1 MTSES
6 ELEKAG
12 RTDCFS
18 FWPNSIEK
26 YMRGKVT
33 SKKYSFPIAY
43 AGICA
48 GEGGFFAAVQNGK
61 KIKEAEFIKCTA
73 KKIDQK
79 IFSWL
84 EKFAAKNEMKIV
96 GCGLAVEKTSE
107 KIDELTSDLWL
118 KQDIVPYVFDIRS
131 KNSEKK
137 ARSAAAEVA
146 KRFGHDHIVDVSFD
160 PERRVRTVR
169 LADLHDLKRS
179 IGRQDF
185 LELRDLAEKFKQQEG
200 KLYFFSSTPRG
211 GGVAIMRH
219 AIIRLF
225 RLLGVDANWYVLS
238 SKKEVFE
245 VTKRKFHNVLQNVAP
260 PDTRLLECDKKILSS
275 WSEKNARKFEPIFKR
290 AKVIVIDDYQPSG
303 MIPLI
308 KKVNPSVKIIYRS
321 HIQIEAGLIKEKGT
335 IQSKTWE
342 YLWKNIRLADVFV
355 SHPIKKFIPP
365 DVQREKTVLMAPSTD
380 KLDGLNKKLTSAQLK
395 FYINL
400 FNQQISGSP
409 LDTKRPYII
418 QIARFDPS
426 KGINDVVESYRK
438 LRKKMDAAGMPK
450 KKIPQLVIAGHGAVD
465 DPEGDSIFASAV
477 SLLEMDTYKDIA
489 PDIKIAKVSDSD
501 QVLNALLSESAVTV
515 QLSHKEGFE
524 FKVTEA
530 LHKGKPVVAYRTGGI
545 PLQIDH
551 DVTGYLV
558 KTGNTDQVAKYLFK
572 LLTDKKKYR
581 EMSQNAASHL
591 KKDFFTASNAAKW
604 LFLATELLEKGA
616 VKGNRRLVRDIMA
629 KKKAKSSRA

>member
-1 MTSES
+1 MPT
-6 ELEKAG
+6 KTTHY
-12 RTDCFS
+12 R
-18 FWPNSIEK
+18 
-26 YMRGKVT
+26 
-33 SKKYSFPIAY
+33 KYSFPIAY

-61 KIKEAEFIKCTA
+61 KIANAEFVKCPA
-73 KKIDQK
+73 KNIDRK

-84 EKFAAKNEMKIV
+84 EKFSAKNEMKIV
-96 GCGLAVEKTSE
+96 GCGLATGETS
-107 KIDELTSDLWL
+107 KKVDELTSDLWL
-118 KQDIVPYVFDIRS
+118 KQDIVPYVFDIHS
-131 KNSEKK
+131 KNPEKK

-146 KRFGHDHIVDVSFD
+146 KKFGHDHIVDVSFD

-179 IGRQDF
+179 IGREEF

-260 PDTRLLECDKKILSS
+260 PDTRLLESDKKILSS
-275 WSEKNARKFEPIFKR
+275 WSEKNACKFEPIFKR

-303 MIPLI
+303 MIPRI
-308 KKVNPSVKIIYRS
+308 KKINPDVRIIYRS
-321 HIQIEAGLIKEKGT
+321 HIQIEAELIKEKGT
-335 IQSKTWE
+335 IQSKIWE
-342 YLWKNIRLADVFV
+342 YLWKNIRFADIFV
-355 SHPIKKFIPP
+355 SHPIEKFIPP
-365 DVQREKTVLMAPSTD
+365 DVPREKTVLMAPSTD
-380 KLDGLNKKLTSAQLK
+380 KLDGLNKKLTPAQLK

-400 FNQQISGSP
+400 FNQQIKGSP

-465 DPEGDSIFASAV
+465 DPEGDSIFASTI

-489 PDIKIAKVSDSD
+489 EDIKVAKVSDSD
-501 QVLNALLSESAVTV
+501 QILNALLSESTVTV

-551 DVTGYLV
+551 GVTGYLV
-558 KTGNTDQVAKYLFK
+558 KTGNTDQVAKYLFE
-572 LLTDKKKYR
+572 LFVDKEKYC
-581 EMSQNAASHL
+581 EISKNAASRL

-629 KKKAKSSRA
+629 KKKTRPSRS

>member
-1 MTSES
+1 MPTQTTHY
-6 ELEKAG
+6 
-12 RTDCFS
+12 R
-18 FWPNSIEK
+18 
-26 YMRGKVT
+26 
-33 SKKYSFPIAY
+33 KYSFPIAY

-48 GEGGFFAAVQNGK
+48 CEGGFFAAVQNGK
-61 KIKEAEFIKCTA
+61 KVVTTEFIKCPA
-73 KKIDQK
+73 KNIDRK

-84 EKFAAKNEMKIV
+84 DKFAAKNEMKIV
-96 GCGLAVEKTSE
+96 GCGLVAEETSK

-118 KQDIVPYVFDIRS
+118 KQDIVPYIFSIHS
-131 KNSEKK
+131 KNPKKK

-146 KRFGHDHIVDVSFD
+146 ERFGHDHIVDVSFD
-160 PERRVRTVR
+160 PERRVRTVH
-169 LADLHDLKRS
+169 LADLNDLKRS
-179 IGRQDF
+179 IGREDF
-185 LELRDLAEKFKQQEG
+185 LELRDLAEKFKEQEG

-260 PDTRLLECDKKILSS
+260 PDTRLLEHDKKILSS

-303 MIPLI
+303 MIPRI
-308 KKVNPSVKIIYRS
+308 KKANPKAKIIYRS
-321 HIQIEAGLIKEKGT
+321 HIQIEAGLIEEKGT
-335 IQSKTWE
+335 IQSKTWA
-342 YLWKNIRLADVFV
+342 YLWRNIRLVDIFV
-355 SHPIKKFIPP
+355 SHPIEKFIPP
-365 DVQREKTVLMAPSTD
+365 NVPREKTVLMAPSTD

-400 FNQQISGSP
+400 FNEQIPGSP
-409 LDTKRPYII
+409 LDMKRPYII

-426 KGINDVVESYRK
+426 KGINDVIESYRK
-438 LRKKMDAAGMPK
+438 LRKKLDAAKTPK

-465 DPEGDSIFASAV
+465 DPEGDFIFASTV
-477 SLLEMDTYKDIA
+477 SLLEMDTYRDIA
-489 PDIKIAKVSDSD
+489 PDIKVAKVPDSD
-501 QVLNALLSESAVTV
+501 QILNALLSESIITL

-530 LHKGKPVVAYRTGGI
+530 LHKGKPVVAYRAGGI

-551 DVTGYLV
+551 GVTGYLV
-558 KTGNTDQVAKYLFK
+558 KTGNTDQVAKYLFE

-581 EMSQNAASHL
+581 EMSQNAASRL
-591 KKDFFTASNAAKW
+591 KKDFFTASSAAKW
-604 LFLATELLEKGA
+604 LFLATELLEKGK
-616 VKGNRRLVRDIMA
+616 VKGNRRLVRDLMA
-629 KKKAKSSRA
+629 KKKTKPYRA